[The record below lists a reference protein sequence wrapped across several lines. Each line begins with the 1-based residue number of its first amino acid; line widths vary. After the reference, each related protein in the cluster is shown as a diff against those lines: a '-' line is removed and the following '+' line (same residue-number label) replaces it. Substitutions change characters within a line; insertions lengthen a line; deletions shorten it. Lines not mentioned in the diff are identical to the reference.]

1 MKRPVFGGEWRAV
14 GKLPR
19 VTGWIAV
26 VNLDPEAESFLR
38 IDLTKAMQGATTGAV
53 DHPLGATG
61 LWAEI
66 VGFGESAVSTHTTA
80 KENGLD
86 QVFPKGVQAAGLLRL
101 ISLETDRS
109 GQGENEAIG
118 LEGRIMDLLVDLK
131 AS

>member
-1 MKRPVFGGEWRAV
+1 M
-14 GKLPR
+14 
-19 VTGWIAV
+19 